1 MLKKVCF
8 IAYSLDDL
16 NKGLEKQ
23 KFNISKYAYICH
35 NLDVDSDGV
44 LKKEH
49 YHVVIEFIK
58 AGNKSQI
65 CKDFNLAPNMFQQV
79 SNVNA
84 YIRYFVHKD
93 NPDKYQYSV
102 DSIISHGYNITGIM
116 SGELSTS
123 VSDIV
128 RDLVAYRVPN
138 SEKTTRKQLLNY
150 ALSINALDVYNR
162 FYRLIW
168 DARLD

>member
-8 IAYSLDDL
+8 IAYSLVDL
-16 NKGLEKQ
+16 KNGLEKQ

-35 NLDVDSDGV
+35 NFDVDSDGV

-49 YHVVIEFIK
+49 FHVVIEFIK
-58 AGNKSQI
+58 AGNKQQI
-65 CKDFNLAPNMFQQV
+65 CKDFNLSPNMFQQV

-93 NPDKYQYSV
+93 NPDKYQYPD
-102 DSIISHGYNITGIM
+102 DSIVSHGYNIPGIL

-123 VSDIV
+123 VSDVV
-128 RDLVAYRVPN
+128 RDLVNFRVHGV
-138 SEKTTRKQLLNY
+138 EKTTKKQLLNY

-168 DARLD
+168 DARID